1 MITGRHDS
9 IEADSIVKSAKNADS
24 KLSLGDSD
32 SRLGKAQ
39 SVGKAVASTVADKAE
54 ALTDQKNAVAD
65 SLDHI
70 KDNVVTAAKGNK
82 LTDPEQEFEQGELAQ
97 FHTLHEQIS
106 ICISLVMMCCLCQHA
121 CKLKFCCQNWLHASV
136 LRSDSCD

>member
-24 KLSLGDSD
+24 TLSLGDSD

-70 KDNVVTAAKGNK
+70 KDNVVTAGKGNK
-82 LTDPEQEFEQGELAQ
+82 LTDPEQEFEQGELGQ
-97 FHTLHEQIS
+97 FHCMS
-106 ICISLVMMCCLCQHA
+106 KSAFALV
-121 CKLKFCCQNWLHASV
+121 
-136 LRSDSCD
+136 